1 MVVESRVQAE
11 KYNTGEQIYCSDIA
25 YQ

>member
-1 MVVESRVQAE
+1 MVVESIVQAE

-25 YQ
+25 